1 MNCQRYKVFWLICDP
16 NGSLK
21 YSSWVVLR
29 TTLGKLFYM
38 QIRSAITEKSILLN
52 ISATMHDNVTEMVF
66 IPMFSWSRIKIKA
79 LKKLPHPYILSLCK
93 LVAAITE
100 KSTLLNISATLH
112 DNVTEMVSI
121 SMFSWSK
128 IKIKALKMLPY
139 PYTSSCTPCWRIMT
153 FITTT
158 K

>member
-1 MNCQRYKVFWLICDP
+1 MICDP

-52 ISATMHDNVTEMVF
+52 ISATLHDNVTEMVS
-66 IPMFSWSRIKIKA
+66 IPMFSWSRIGNIKV
-79 LKKLPHPYILSLCK
+79 LQKLPHPYILSLCK

-100 KSTLLNISATLH
+100 KSTLLNISAT
-112 DNVTEMVSI
+112 VT
-121 SMFSWSK
+121 
-128 IKIKALKMLPY
+128 
-139 PYTSSCTPCWRIMT
+139 
-153 FITTT
+153 
-158 K
+158 